1 MYAPGAEIQRYL
13 QNTAERF
20 GATRFIK
27 TQHRVDRC
35 EYLAEEK
42 KWYGLPCYDIQGG
55 MWTDLD
61 IGKSQSQTWQRA
73 RPLRTRLMCSSR
85 LVVS

>member
-13 QNTAERF
+13 QDTAERF

-35 EYLAEEK
+35 EYLADEK
-42 KWYGLPCYDIQGG
+42 KWYGLPCYDIQVKKV
-55 MWTDLD
+55 D
-61 IGKSQSQTWQRA
+61 
-73 RPLRTRLMCSSR
+73 
-85 LVVS
+85 